1 MRYCIPFKLNRANF
15 DIIRKNYVHDLMSTI
30 KHENFDQSLAV
41 EMKHQQQFLVTK
53 VDKIVIYDINFEE
66 QYSIS
71 LEI

>member
-1 MRYCIPFKLNRANF
+1 
-15 DIIRKNYVHDLMSTI
+15 MSTI